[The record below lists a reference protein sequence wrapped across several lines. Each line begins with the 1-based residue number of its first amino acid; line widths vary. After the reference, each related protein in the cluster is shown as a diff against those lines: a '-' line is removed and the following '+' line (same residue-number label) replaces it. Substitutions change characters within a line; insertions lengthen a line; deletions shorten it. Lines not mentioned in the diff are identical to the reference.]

1 MIPERLAYFEAR
13 EKAASV
19 LKEKYGFREVFK
31 DNEMLTLDNTKY
43 SIHLTLQIPDD
54 VEVYLT
60 LRGRSPS
67 TDTKFFSYL
76 FDQNKDLDKT
86 KAVLEDLFKDVGREE
101 SLAVQT
107 YESLIIMIEFF
118 AKTQPLLS
126 LSI

>member
-1 MIPERLAYFEAR
+1 M
-13 EKAASV
+13 
-19 LKEKYGFREVFK
+19 
-31 DNEMLTLDNTKY
+31 
-43 SIHLTLQIPDD
+43 TLQIPDD

-60 LRGRSPS
+60 LRGQSPS

-76 FDQNKDLDKT
+76 FDQYKDLDKT

-107 YESLIIMIEFF
+107 YESLIIMIEYF
-118 AKTQPLLS
+118 AKKQPLLS